1 MRVLISTYGTR
12 GDVQPFV
19 ALAKALMAHGHVVAL
34 CTPTGFRG
42 MVERHGV
49 PYAHMDNA
57 VLELTEAVLRAP
69 TRAEQRRLFKGFGAI
84 IRAGLEDEW
93 RAAQALQPDV
103 LVYHSKALGSHHIA
117 EKLGAAELLAMPLPL
132 TPTRE
137 FPVPMIP
144 GFRLGGWLNALSYR
158 LITLANVV
166 WAGATN
172 DFRVKT
178 LGLAPRSRFADP
190 MKKADGS
197 AVPALYAYSEQ
208 LLPRPADWPSQ
219 VQVTGCWFLDETEGW
234 TPPAA
239 LQAFLEAGPPP
250 VYVGF
255 GSMGAAH
262 AEARGATVLQ
272 ALSLTGERAVLATG
286 WGGLKTGA
294 LPPNVFRLEA
304 APHDWL
310 FPRMSAVVHHGGAGS
325 TMAGLRA
332 GRPTVICPFLGDQP
346 FWGHMV
352 QRAGVGPRP
361 VPQKS
366 LTAERLAEA
375 LRAALSPTV
384 RAQAAALGERI
395 RAEDGTARAV
405 QRIEQEHSRWNHRQ
419 ADTCPPVA
427 SSAVNP
433 YRA

>member
-19 ALAKALMAHGHVVAL
+19 ALAKALKAHGHVVAL

-42 MVERHGV
+42 LVERHGI
-49 PYAHMDNA
+49 PYANMDNA

-69 TRAEQRRLFKGFGAI
+69 TRAEQRQLFKGFGAI
-84 IRAGLEDEW
+84 VRAGMEDEW
-93 RAAQALQPDV
+93 RAARELKPDV

-117 EKLGAAELLAMPLPL
+117 EKLGAVELLAMPLPL

-137 FPVPMIP
+137 FPVPVVP
-144 GFRLGGWLNALSYR
+144 SFRLGGWLNALSYR
-158 LITLANVV
+158 LLTLANVV

-178 LGLAPRSRFADP
+178 LGLAPLSRFADP

-197 AVPALYAYSEQ
+197 AVPALYAYSEH
-208 LLPRPADWPSQ
+208 LLPRPSDWPPQ
-219 VQVTGCWFLDETEGW
+219 TQVTGCWFLDEADQW
-234 TPPAA
+234 TPPTELHSF
-239 LQAFLEAGPPP
+239 LQEGPPP

-262 AEARGATVLQ
+262 ADARATTVLK
-272 ALSLTGERAVLATG
+272 ALALTGERAVLATG
-286 WGGLKTGA
+286 WGGMKA
-294 LPPNVFRLEA
+294 RELPPNVFMLES

-332 GRPTVICPFLGDQP
+332 GKPTIICPFLGDQP
-346 FWGHMV
+346 FWGHV
-352 QRAGVGPRP
+352 VLRAGVGPQP

-366 LTAERLAEA
+366 LTAERLADA
-375 LRAALSPTV
+375 IRTALSPTV
-384 RAQAAALGERI
+384 LAQAAAVGERI
-395 RAEDGTARAV
+395 RTEDGAARAV
-405 QRIEQEHSRWNHRQ
+405 QLIEQEHSRWSHRRT
-419 ADTCPPVA
+419 AT
-427 SSAVNP
+427 
-433 YRA
+433 